1 MGSSPIGGTKFQT
14 DKFNLDMIWFI
25 VILLYVIVGILT
37 YKYIINK
44 CDNTKFEKVWFSC
57 VWIALIPL
65 YIIHLV
71 HNRKN

>member
-1 MGSSPIGGTKFQT
+1 
-14 DKFNLDMIWFI
+14 MIWFI
-25 VILLYVIVGILT
+25 VILLYVVVGILT

-44 CDNTKFEKVWFSC
+44 WDNTKFEKVWFSC

-65 YIIHLV
+65 YVIHLL